1 MLQELIK
8 AIPHGVS
15 FVINNWTT
23 IGAYTI
29 GGTSVATV
37 VHKVEST
44 RGYKDFQKYGLVLLG
59 LLSAAVVLGN
69 YIIQAHVQNPDVLP
83 KNFAFLLTAAIFIH
97 KFAISPLGEKL
108 STIKVTNPLA
118 SYFEAVSLLK
128 QQKAALNTTSNE
140 VPAQPPAEFS
150 L

>member
-1 MLQELIK
+1 MFEELVK
-8 AIPHGVS
+8 AAPHALTY
-15 FVINNWTT
+15 VINNWTT

-44 RGYKDFQKYGLVLLG
+44 RGYKDFQKYGLALLG

-83 KNFAFLLTAAIFIH
+83 KNFAFLLTAAIFLH
-97 KFAISPLGEKL
+97 KFAVSPLGAKITSVKANSSTL
-108 STIKVTNPLA
+108 SAFKTAVADYKQLKATA
-118 SYFEAVSLLK
+118 KTATEA
-128 QQKAALNTTSNE
+128 
-140 VPAQPPAEFS
+140 PAQPPAEFS